1 MSLIIVIITPQQF
14 QTDVEPLLV
23 IEFFKAALSC
33 HNVDLFLFQ
42 VRLTGQNMV
51 VLIASFFEAHLS
63 IFGLLAVSLIRNHT
77 YLFKLL
83 FVGSC
88 NLVCHLELQLLFGV
102 GQTVFAQEFLVEGHK
117 MLCFG
122 NISKLGKSIGYK

>member
-1 MSLIIVIITPQQF
+1 MIIIIAPQQF

-23 IEFFKAALSC
+23 IEFFKATLSC
-33 HNVDLFLFQ
+33 QYVDLVLFQ
-42 VRLTGQNMV
+42 VSLTSQIMIILV
-51 VLIASFFEAHLS
+51 TSFFKTHLS
-63 IFGLLAVSLIRNHT
+63 IFGLLTIGLLRNNT

-88 NLVCHLELQLLFGV
+88 NLVCHLELQLLIRV
-102 GQTVFAQEFLVEGHK
+102 SLTVFTEEFFVKGQE

-122 NISKLGKSIGYK
+122 HIAKLGKSIG